1 MAYFASSKRTA
12 FASLRWAFWC
22 FVILLFLSAGGFYK
36 LSHDLRLS
44 RVPGGKAKA
53 ASK

>member
-1 MAYFASSKRTA
+1 MAHFASSKRTG

-22 FVILLFLSAGGFYK
+22 FVALLFLSAGGFYK

-44 RVPGGKAKA
+44 RVPNAKTKA